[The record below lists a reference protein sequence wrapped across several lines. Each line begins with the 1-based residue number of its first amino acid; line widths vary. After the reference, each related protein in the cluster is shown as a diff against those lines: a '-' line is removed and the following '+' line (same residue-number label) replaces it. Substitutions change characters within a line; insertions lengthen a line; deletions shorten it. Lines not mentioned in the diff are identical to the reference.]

1 MARRSRLD
9 RVPKLDDSQYHLVL
23 LARDE
28 EGYRNLLQLC
38 SRASLEGF
46 YYKPRIDRELLE
58 KYRSGL
64 IALSGC
70 VSGEIPELILS
81 GRITEA
87 EATAAYYRELMGA
100 DNFYLEMQDHGMPEQ
115 QVINRE
121 LVRIARKMNLP
132 LVATN
137 DIHYLEKSDAFYQDV
152 LLCIQTGK
160 TINDENR
167 MRFSSAEYY
176 FKSAREMEELF
187 REVPEAIT
195 NTLKIAERC
204 NLEFSFNEFYLP
216 SFEIPSGETPES
228 CLKRL
233 VYQRLPQKYPD
244 YDHRVTERLDYE
256 LEVINRMGFAGYFL
270 IVQDLVNWARGRGIA
285 VGPGRGSAAGSLVS
299 YLLSITTIDPLRY
312 GLLFERFLNPERVS
326 MPDIDIDF
334 CFERRDEVIEYI
346 VRRYGHDRVAQI
358 ITFGTMAARAAIRDV
373 GRALDYPY
381 AEVDRVAR
389 MIPNE
394 LGVTLARSLE
404 ISPELIDAY
413 QNDYQVRR
421 LVDTARPWRACPP
434 CLGSCGRGGYRK
446 RRIEP
451 AAAAADGRRPCGYQF
466 AKETVEEIGL

>member
-1 MARRSRLD
+1 MSPFVHLHTHSEYSLLDGAARVKGLVQKAVQEGMPALAITDHGVLYAAVDFYKEAKKCDLKPIIGFEAYVARRSRLD

-244 YDHRVTERLDYE
+244 
-256 LEVINRMGFAGYFL
+256 
-270 IVQDLVNWARGRGIA
+270 
-285 VGPGRGSAAGSLVS
+285 
-299 YLLSITTIDPLRY
+299 
-312 GLLFERFLNPERVS
+312 
-326 MPDIDIDF
+326 
-334 CFERRDEVIEYI
+334 
-346 VRRYGHDRVAQI
+346 
-358 ITFGTMAARAAIRDV
+358 
-373 GRALDYPY
+373 
-381 AEVDRVAR
+381 
-389 MIPNE
+389 
-394 LGVTLARSLE
+394 
-404 ISPELIDAY
+404 
-413 QNDYQVRR
+413 
-421 LVDTARPWRACPP
+421 
-434 CLGSCGRGGYRK
+434 
-446 RRIEP
+446 
-451 AAAAADGRRPCGYQF
+451 
-466 AKETVEEIGL
+466 

>member
-1 MARRSRLD
+1 MFSFHEIGVEMSPFVHLHTHSEYSLLDGAARVKGLVQKAVQEGMPALAITDHGVLYATVDFYKEAKKCDLKPIIGFEAYVARRSRLD

-256 LEVINRMGFAGYFL
+256 LEVINHMGFAGYFL

-299 YLLSITTIDPLRY
+299 YLLSITTGPAAHCRRPLQPSQRPPD
-312 GLLFERFLNPERVS
+312 LLNSSLIGVGYPAVTGQNLRL
-326 MPDIDIDF
+326 
-334 CFERRDEVIEYI
+334 
-346 VRRYGHDRVAQI
+346 
-358 ITFGTMAARAAIRDV
+358 AAD
-373 GRALDYPY
+373 LD
-381 AEVDRVAR
+381 
-389 MIPNE
+389 
-394 LGVTLARSLE
+394 
-404 ISPELIDAY
+404 
-413 QNDYQVRR
+413 
-421 LVDTARPWRACPP
+421 
-434 CLGSCGRGGYRK
+434 GRGMLGKLGHHYLALVK
-446 RRIEP
+446 FLAVVKLGIFSP
-451 AAAAADGRRPCGYQF
+451 G
-466 AKETVEEIGL
+466 